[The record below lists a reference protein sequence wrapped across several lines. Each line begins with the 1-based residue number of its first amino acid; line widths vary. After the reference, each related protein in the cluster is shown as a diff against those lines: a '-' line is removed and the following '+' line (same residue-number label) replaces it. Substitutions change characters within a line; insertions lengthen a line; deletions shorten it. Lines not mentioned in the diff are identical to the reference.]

1 MTWGNPVTSK
11 PAPRMSGGVANRP
24 AENHL
29 LAAQPDDAIALLQP
43 DLRQIP
49 LPPGSVC
56 YSAWDPIDRVYFP
69 HGGMISL
76 VIVADGEMV
85 ETSSIG
91 CEGAVGLQ
99 SGFGPRLSFTRA
111 MVQIPRHKPPPF
123 RCAS

>member
-1 MTWGNPVTSK
+1 LGNGRDLGQSCNEQ
-11 PAPRMSGGVANRP
+11 ACASDEWGVANRP

-99 SGFGPRLSFTRA
+99 SGFGPRLWFTRA
-111 MVQIPRHKPPPF
+111 MQADTL